1 MCLQTVFDKKTSFKE
16 NQVNFAQNCAS
27 GSTTQ
32 EPGTWACNQ
41 ATIEKKI
48 QGYKQED
55 KNILKVSEI

>member
-1 MCLQTVFDKKTSFKE
+1 MCLQIVFDKKTCFKE

-41 ATIEKKI
+41 ATIEKK
-48 QGYKQED
+48 YKGIN
-55 KNILKVSEI
+55 KRTKTY